1 MIKKL
6 AIVLFVVLFAQVA
19 KAEMSERCIIVI
31 SQSAAAFTK
40 IDAYRNGLSASEVDA
55 ELQSVFMEAEIE
67 AMREIYNVGVEAA
80 QSGHTRKESL
90 SDIIKAVNAANSEN
104 DLPAGMKRE
113 AAKAS
118 INAFMCGFDDQTKSL

>member
-6 AIVLFVVLFAQVA
+6 AIIIFLALLAQTA

-40 IDAYRNGLSASEVDA
+40 IDAYRNGLSESEVDE
-55 ELQSVFMEAEIE
+55 ELQSVFMDAEIE
-67 AMREIYNVGVEAA
+67 AMREIYDVGVDAA
-80 QSGHTRKESL
+80 KSGHSRKESL

-104 DLPAGMKRE
+104 DLPAGMKRQ
-113 AAKAS
+113 AARAS
-118 INAFMCGFDDQTKSL
+118 VNAFMCGFDDQVKDI